1 MDILMAQM
9 NQIPGLKKTIEQINA
24 AGGDPQKAFMQFA
37 MKNSIDQSGIMQIIN
52 QLKSVVM

>member
-1 MDILMAQM
+1 MAQM